1 MTHFLKIVLR
11 DVSFR
16 MLMWII
22 GISALTLVVPPAFEG
37 LYGDPAERELLKETL
52 SNPAMVA
59 IVGPVPEGTYTIA
72 VMFVHEMIVFMAI
85 VHGLFGI
92 MIANAVS
99 RKMEDNGLL
108 EYVSSAGFTRGSIF
122 RAQLLIGFIMNIVL
136 GAVIFAGL
144 GLMNIESFDAAG
156 NLLYALGTALFGIL
170 FYTFTLVLAQLLPSS
185 DWSFGTA
192 LAILLLLY
200 VGRAVTDVINTDYSV
215 AFPYHWLTRME
226 PFGTDNY
233 VWLLPF
239 AVILLFIWL
248 AWVLFRKRD
257 LDDAYITPDFKGRA
271 RKIGSYPRLQLS
283 GMKMLITSW
292 LLGMLLIGLSYGAI
306 FGDLDTFIGDNELLA
321 QAMESDSGTDPI
333 LQFISTLMMVT
344 VIVGVIPALMVS
356 ARILREEKSGR
367 LEVLASA
374 GISRVHML
382 ITHGVLGTITGA
394 FGLMLSV
401 LGMYAAS
408 IGVEGIGL
416 SPGDYMMTA
425 LNYAAAVILFTGL
438 SMLATGISRKLSTLI
453 WLYFIYAFFVNY
465 LGLIIGLDD
474 EWRMVTPFY
483 YLAEMPAEEI
493 DWMAW
498 LIVTLIGAALGAAG
512 ALLFGRRD
520 IG

>member
-16 MLMWII
+16 ILMWII

-37 LYGDPAERELLKETL
+37 LYGDAAERELLKETL
-52 SNPAMVA
+52 SNPAMIA
-59 IVGPVPEGTYTIA
+59 IVGPVPESTYTIA
-72 VMFVHEMIVFMAI
+72 VMFSHEMIVFMAV

-99 RKMEDNGLL
+99 RKMEDSGLL
-108 EYVSSAGFTRGSIF
+108 EYVNSAGITRGNIF
-122 RAQLLIGFIMNIVL
+122 GAQLLIGIIMNIVL

-144 GLMNIESFDAAG
+144 GVMGIESFDAAG
-156 NLLYALGTALFGIL
+156 NLLYALATALFGIL

-192 LAILLLLY
+192 LATLLLLY

-226 PFGTDNY
+226 LFGTNDY

-248 AWVLFRKRD
+248 AWMLFRKRD
-257 LDDAYITPDFKGRA
+257 LDDAYIAINFKGKTRH
-271 RKIGSYPRLQLS
+271 IHSYPRLQLA
-283 GMKMLITSW
+283 GMKVLIISW

-306 FGDLDTFIGDNELLA
+306 FGDLDTFINDNELLA
-321 QAMESDSGTDPI
+321 QALEDDSGTDPI
-333 LQFISTLMMVT
+333 LQFISTLVMVT

-374 GISRVHML
+374 DISRIHML
-382 ITHGVLGTITGA
+382 ITHGVLGTIAGA
-394 FGLMLSV
+394 FGLAVSI
-401 LGMYAAS
+401 LGMYTAS
-408 IGVEGIGL
+408 IGVEGIEVSL
-416 SPGDYMMTA
+416 GDYMMTA
-425 LNYAAAVILFTGL
+425 LNYTAAVIVFTGL
-438 SMLATGISRKLSTLI
+438 SMLLTGISRKLHTLI

-498 LIVTLIGAALGAAG
+498 LIVTLIGAAFGAVG
-512 ALLFGRRD
+512 AFLFGKRD